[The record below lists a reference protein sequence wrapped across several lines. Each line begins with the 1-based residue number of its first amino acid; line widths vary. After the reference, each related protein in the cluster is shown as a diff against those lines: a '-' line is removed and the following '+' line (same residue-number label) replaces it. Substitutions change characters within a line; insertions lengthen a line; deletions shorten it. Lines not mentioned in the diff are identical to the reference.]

1 MWLYS
6 LFFSDKML
14 LIRINQEK
22 VKFLEAENA
31 EVVPKVRGLE
41 DLEEVDETVQTF
53 SYKIQIKVQGLNV
66 KHSDY
71 S

>member
-22 VKFLEAENA
+22 VKFLEAEST

-41 DLEEVDETVQTF
+41 DLEEVDKMAQTF
-53 SYKIQIKVQGLNV
+53 NYKIKIRFKDLI
-66 KHSDY
+66 
-71 S
+71 

>member
-22 VKFLEAENA
+22 VKFLEAEST

-41 DLEEVDETVQTF
+41 DLEEVDKMVQTF
-53 SYKIQIKVQGLNV
+53 NYKIKIRFKDLI
-66 KHSDY
+66 
-71 S
+71 

>member
-22 VKFLEAENA
+22 VKFLEAKST

-41 DLEEVDETVQTF
+41 DLEEVDKMVQTF
-53 SYKIQIKVQGLNV
+53 NYKIKIRFKDLI
-66 KHSDY
+66 
-71 S
+71 